1 MTRVEEVPHLRSLF
15 RQFGCDE
22 VKKLNLVEVIRD
34 IALCYLPS
42 EVIAKVSTPHF
53 SEEVRAAYE
62 AKGVSLEWD
71 LSILGDTG
79 IYAFNAAA
87 SHAAISKGEKYAAQL
102 LAYCTKAFEENAVSA
117 QLEQWILDAHMCL
130 DVDAVEKAV
139 APLNVDKEKL
149 AATVK
154 KLREEIK
161 SLIKT

>member
-42 EVIAKVSTPHF
+42 
-53 SEEVRAAYE
+53 
-62 AKGVSLEWD
+62 
-71 LSILGDTG
+71 
-79 IYAFNAAA
+79 
-87 SHAAISKGEKYAAQL
+87 HADISKGEKYAAQL

-117 QLEQWILDAHMCL
+117 QLEQWILDAYMCL

-139 APLNVDKEKL
+139 APLNVDREKL

-154 KLREEIK
+154 KLREVIK
-161 SLIKT
+161 SHTKNINN